1 MDMKPKNVLL
11 TPDYSIAKIADV
23 GLAHIMGNTAQ
34 GSQAMGTFAYA
45 APEQLLN
52 KPCDE
57 KVLPICFL
65 SAPCACTGTVGVV
78 LAKDNKSP
86 YLSSVGDTHCVC
98 SLPLI
103 SCKYCV
109 TCACTSPVSCRVV

>member
-11 TPDYSIAKIADV
+11 TADYSIAKIADV

-52 KPCDE
+52 QPCDE
-57 KVLPICFL
+57 KVQSALTQHLVHALSICFQ
-65 SAPCACTGTVGVV
+65 SAPCACTGSLVILVLTSAVCARWTSTV
-78 LAKDNKSP
+78 L
-86 YLSSVGDTHCVC
+86 VC
-98 SLPLI
+98 CCGSL
-103 SCKYCV
+103 
-109 TCACTSPVSCRVV
+109 

>member
-11 TPDYSIAKIADV
+11 TADYSIAKIADV

-57 KVLPICFL
+57 KVRPICFSVGTL
-65 SAPCACTGTVGVV
+65 CMYWHCQRCARE
-78 LAKDNKSP
+78 DNKSV
-86 YLSSVGDTHCVC
+86 YLSSP
-98 SLPLI
+98 SLLMI
-103 SCKYCV
+103 ELA
-109 TCACTSPVSCRVV
+109 CALCP

>member
-11 TPDYSIAKIADV
+11 TANYSIAKIADV

-52 KPCDE
+52 QPCDE
-57 KVLPICFL
+57 KVLLICFQ
-65 SAPCACTGTVGVV
+65 SAPCAYTGTMRGVI
-78 LAKDNKSP
+78 
-86 YLSSVGDTHCVC
+86 GRITR
-98 SLPLI
+98 
-103 SCKYCV
+103 
-109 TCACTSPVSCRVV
+109 VST

>member
-11 TPDYSIAKIADV
+11 TADYSIAKIADV
-23 GLAHIMGNTAQ
+23 GLAHIMGDTAQ

-57 KVLPICFL
+57 KVLPACFQ
-65 SAPCACTGTVGVV
+65 SAPRACTGTVRGV
-78 LAKDNKSP
+78 L
-86 YLSSVGDTHCVC
+86 GRIT
-98 SLPLI
+98 
-103 SCKYCV
+103 
-109 TCACTSPVSCRVV
+109 RVHT